1 MKKTIEFANKIIVIF
16 DHDDCIQKTEYNTFE
31 EAYEAMKHRYTDK
44 EGLWWDIEDWDAE
57 FDFEEAKGKFET
69 YGYVEFCD
77 RDEITTTLEMLN
89 RVLDKIL

>member
-1 MKKTIEFANKIIVIF
+1 MKKTIEFENKIIAIF
-16 DHDDCIQKTEYNTFE
+16 DHDDYVEKTEYDTFE

-44 EGLWWDIEDWDAE
+44 EGLWWDEEEWDDE

-77 RDEITTTLEMLN
+77 RDEITTTEQFLYQK
-89 RVLDKIL
+89 LDEII